1 MDNFIIQRKNIFLFR
16 FKKMHR
22 IIIILILL
30 LLSNCQRNPVIN
42 THGVVF
48 LDKKQKNI
56 IINKSNKND
65 VKKVLGHPS
74 TIGTFDNSIW
84 IYIERTRT
92 KGKML
97 QFGRNVINKNNVLAL
112 EFDEYGILTKKDFYN
127 KNQINKINFTKDT
140 TETITRE
147 KDFVYSF
154 LSSLRQKINKPLK
167 SK

>member
-1 MDNFIIQRKNIFLFR
+1 
-16 FKKMHR
+16 MHR
-22 IIIILILL
+22 IIIFLILL

-74 TIGTFDNSIW
+74 TIGTFENSIW

-92 KGKML
+92 KGKL
-97 QFGRNVINKNNVLAL
+97 LKFGQNVTSKNNVLAL
-112 EFDEYGILTKKDFYN
+112 EFNEYGILIKKDFYD
-127 KNQINKINFTKDT
+127 KGKINKINFTNYT
-140 TETITRE
+140 TKTISRE
-147 KDFVYSF
+147 KSFVYSF
-154 LSSLRQKINKPLK
+154 LSSIRQKINKPAQK
-167 SK
+167 KKPN